1 MRILVVEDDDGF
13 RTGLVTLLERLGHSV
28 CWAATGESGVF
39 AALNEKPDL
48 VLLDIGL
55 PDITGYEV
63 ARRLP
68 RGLPL
73 IILSGIGP
81 EQIRS
86 DAVSFSNAIS
96 GALLILGKPTDTA
109 QIEEAIALIG
119 RSNGSG
125 TTSTT

>member
-13 RTGLVTLLERLGHSV
+13 RTGLVTLLERLGHSA